1 MNMEQQSDRIEHQ
14 IISDWVGQGAS
25 VLDLGCGD
33 GELLVR
39 LIKEK
44 HVRAQGIEISEQA
57 IHRCFVHGLNV
68 LQEDIDTGL
77 SEYADKSFEY
87 VVLNQTFQQIK
98 KPDFVLKE
106 ALRVGNKTIV
116 GFPNFVYISAR
127 FQLFFKGK
135 VPVTSSLPYKWYETP
150 NLHFL
155 SIADFTEYC
164 KKRNIQIE
172 HSAFITKNKKIRFF
186 PNLFG
191 ETGLFLLSKNKNNL
205 FSHKSPIN

>member
-1 MNMEQQSDRIEHQ
+1 MDQQADKIEHQ
-14 IISDWVGQGAS
+14 IILDWVGQGSS

-44 HVRAQGIEISEQA
+44 RVRAQGIEISEQA
-57 IHRCFVHGLNV
+57 IHKCFVHGLNV

-87 VVLNQTFQQIK
+87 VVLNQTFQQVK
-98 KPDFVLKE
+98 KPDFVLRE

-116 GFPNFVYISAR
+116 GFPNFVHISAR

-135 VPVTSSLPYKWYETP
+135 VPVTPSLPYKWYDTP

-155 SIADFTEYC
+155 SIADFMEYC
-164 KKRNIQIE
+164 KKRKIQIE
-172 HSAFITKNKKIRFF
+172 RKAFIAKNKKVRLL

-191 ETGLFLLSKNKNNL
+191 EIGLFLLSKTA
-205 FSHKSPIN
+205 